1 MSNNLREEKIVVVSG
16 DGIGPEVCTEAIKV
30 LEAVNELRGARLGT
44 SLKIEHAL
52 IGGAAIEA
60 TGNCVPL
67 PTETLEACRSA
78 KAILLG
84 AVGGPQW
91 PHPVDPADPSKGM
104 TPRPEEG
111 ILQLRK
117 SLDLYAN
124 LRPASFASES
134 LVACSP
140 LKEEIVRGTE
150 FTVVREL
157 CGGVYFGEHKEGDI
171 DGHGKL

>member
-1 MSNNLREEKIVVVSG
+1 LP
-16 DGIGPEVCTEAIKV
+16 DAT
-30 LEAVNELRGARLGT
+30 
-44 SLKIEHAL
+44 LK
-52 IGGAAIEA
+52 
-60 TGNCVPL
+60 
-67 PTETLEACRSA
+67 ACRSA

-91 PHPVDPADPSKGM
+91 PRPIDPANPKKGM

-111 ILQLRK
+111 ILKLRK

-134 LVACSP
+134 LVANSP
-140 LKEEIVRGTE
+140 LKEDIVRGTE

-157 CGGVYFGEHKEGDI
+157 CGGVYFGDRKEGDK
-171 DGHGKL
+171 DGRGKQCSRVHVSVRVCWWEKWR